1 MDSHHDCDQCIIT
14 ESIPIKRSKL
24 LSSYTPSTYK
34 RINMPGD
41 RHCIARYFSEQ
52 FKKLQDRCMD
62 RLQSKFQEN
71 REWYL
76 QFSTK
81 TEDYTQSQVFDSDV
95 MEMSIEVFA
104 GIYRAKANIF
114 SGTEG
119 VSKYIMGEQRQ
130 LEKNILIDKY
140 IKIILSF

>member
-1 MDSHHDCDQCIIT
+1 
-14 ESIPIKRSKL
+14 
-24 LSSYTPSTYK
+24 
-34 RINMPGD
+34 
-41 RHCIARYFSEQ
+41 
-52 FKKLQDRCMD
+52 MD

-81 TEDYTQSQVFDSDV
+81 TEDYIQSQVFDSDV